1 MAIEIITAQEKL
13 RDVPRQWRKQYEGK
27 PVTKWNNHPEM
38 TAKLMALKW
47 PFTKD
52 QVDSIIG
59 NTTWT
64 ELKCDLCDSNVSA
77 ISRLS
82 LSYAAKHCIDV
93 CLDCLNK
100 AVIRLKRE
108 S

>member
-64 ELKCDLCDSNVSA
+64 ELKCDLCDSDA
-77 ISRLS
+77 DALARLS
-82 LSYAAKHCIDV
+82 CWETRYIDI

-100 AVIRLKRE
+100 AVSRLKRE